1 MNAVCCNISRRFGRV
16 WQRNFD
22 VYCATWKL
30 NFIPPL
36 LEPLLY
42 LFAFGMGLGGLVK
55 EVSYGGAAVSYL
67 RFIAP
72 GLVAT
77 AVMNHGF
84 FETTYSSFVRMY
96 FQKTFDAILST
107 PLVLEDVVFGEVV
120 WGATKAFFAG
130 CIMFVIVTCFG
141 LLSFPGSLAMLAVI
155 LIGGFA
161 FSAMG
166 MCFTALVKNI
176 EMFNLPVFL
185 WITPMFLF
193 SGVFF
198 PLDQLPAWARGVAWC
213 LPLTYL
219 VSALRSLAMGMMSPG
234 LILDI
239 FVLAAVGVLCGYVSL
254 VLMKR
259 RLIK

>member
-1 MNAVCCNISRRFGRV
+1 V
-16 WQRNFD
+16 WQRNLD
-22 VYCATWKL
+22 VYGATWKL

-36 LEPLLY
+36 FEPLLY

-55 EVSYGGAAVSYL
+55 EVFYAGNAVTYL

-84 FETTYSSFVRMY
+84 FETTYASFVRMY
-96 FQKTFDAILST
+96 YQKTFDAILST
-107 PLVLEDVVFGEVV
+107 PLMIEDVVFGEVV
-120 WGATKAFFAG
+120 WGTTKALMAG
-130 CIMFVIVTCFG
+130 SIMFIVVAFFG
-141 LLSFPGSLAMLAVI
+141 LLSFPEALAMLFVI
-155 LIGGFA
+155 FIGGFA

-166 MCFTALVKNI
+166 MCFTAIVKNI

-185 WITPMFLF
+185 LITPMFLF
-193 SGVFF
+193 GGVFF
-198 PLDQLPAWARGVAWC
+198 PLDQLPAWARALAWC

-219 VSALRSLAMGMMSPG
+219 VSALRSLALGMSTAG
-234 LILDI
+234 LVIDVL
-239 FVLAAVGVLCGYVSL
+239 VLALTGVVCAHLSL
-254 VLMKR
+254 VLMKS

>member
-1 MNAVCCNISRRFGRV
+1 MIIRNISRRFGRV

-42 LFAFGMGLGGLVK
+42 LFAFGLGLGGLVK
-55 EVSYGGAAVSYL
+55 EVAVGTGAVSYL
-67 RFIAP
+67 RFIGP

-84 FETTYSSFVRMY
+84 FETTYASFVRMY
-96 FQKTFDAILST
+96 FQKTFDAILAT
-107 PLVLEDVVFGEVV
+107 PLMIEDIVFGEVS
-120 WGATKAFFAG
+120 WGMTKSFWAG
-130 CIMFVIVTCFG
+130 LIMFAVVACFG
-141 LLSFPGSLAMLAVI
+141 LLKFPQAVLMLPVI
-155 LIGGFA
+155 FIGGCAFA
-161 FSAMG
+161 AMG

-185 WITPMFLF
+185 FITPMFLF
-193 SGVFF
+193 SGIFF
-198 PLDQLPAWARGVAWC
+198 PLDQLPVWARGIAWC

-219 VSALRSLAMGMMSPG
+219 VSALRALALGLSLADVVRDVVILC
-234 LILDI
+234 LI
-239 FVLAAVGVLCGYVSL
+239 AALCTYLSL

>member
-1 MNAVCCNISRRFGRV
+1 M

-22 VYCATWKL
+22 VYRATWKL

-55 EVSYGGAAVSYL
+55 EVLYGGGTVTYL

-107 PLVLEDVVFGEVV
+107 PLMIEDVVFGEVV
-120 WGATKAFFAG
+120 WGMTKAFLAG
-130 CIMFVIVTCFG
+130 GVMFIVVSCFG
-141 LLSFPGSLAMLAVI
+141 LLEFPEALAMLVVV

-166 MCFTALVKNI
+166 MCFTAVVKNI

-185 WITPMFLF
+185 FITPMFLF
-193 SGVFF
+193 SGIFF
-198 PLDQLPAWARGVAWC
+198 PLEQLPAWARALAWC

-219 VSALRSLAMGMMSPG
+219 VSALRTLALGMPLTG
-234 LILDI
+234 LAKDI
-239 FVLAAVGVLCGYVSL
+239 FILSLIGLVGVHLSL

-259 RLIK
+259 RLVK